1 MIVQVRRDVVGG
13 QLLEDLLLQGCLLV
27 VAVGAVPAASIQDLN
42 AVAQVLAAGHA
53 ELIAMVAIKRKCVHN
68 ACVSGVV
75 QDAL

>member
-1 MIVQVRRDVVGG
+1 MVVEIRGNVVGC

-53 ELIAMVAIKRKCVHN
+53 EVVGMVTIKRERIHN
-68 ACVSGVV
+68 TCISGIV